1 MDQDPVARK
10 PACLAETL
18 GLKQTWSLQA
28 KKSILPLADR
38 GPAAQ
43 KPLLAKPSGRGR
55 ERDSD
60 RALPV
65 SGG

>member
-1 MDQDPVARK
+1 
-10 PACLAETL
+10 
-18 GLKQTWSLQA
+18 LQA

-55 ERDSD
+55 ERDPD
-60 RALPV
+60 RARPV
-65 SGG
+65 SGGWRGICFQRSWPRV

>member
-1 MDQDPVARK
+1 M
-10 PACLAETL
+10 
-18 GLKQTWSLQA
+18 QA

-55 ERDSD
+55 ERDPD
-60 RALPV
+60 RARPV